1 MAETHPLRQVDES
14 IVGDHVYQE
23 WNQKAEELAKTCESI
38 EMPCLRHL
46 KLADYNLVYE
56 PSEDTYLLLD
66 GLGVALQ
73 QNKITKQAKKMNV
86 LEIGCGTGVGIIY
99 LTKQL
104 LLSSSSS
111 DEVECYVTDINPD
124 AIRIMLATAEANHI
138 PSSCIHAH
146 QCDLATLLLPLQ
158 TAKMDVILFN
168 PPYVPTPDDEVGS
181 STAIEAS
188 WAGGT
193 DGRIVLD
200 RAFPQI
206 KQLLSYP
213 HGVAFIIVVDDN
225 KPYQIHQLLQQQYS
239 LHVQPLLRRKE
250 RNEFLTLL
258 QITHCTITTTTT
270 K

>member
-1 MAETHPLRQVDES
+1 MAETHPLRTVDES
-14 IVGDHVYQE
+14 IVGDTVYQE
-23 WNQKAEELAKTCESI
+23 WNEEAEKRAKICESV
-38 EMPCLRHL
+38 EMPCLKHL
-46 KLADYNLVYE
+46 KMADYNVVYE

-73 QNKITKQAKKMNV
+73 ENIITKKKEMKV
-86 LEIGCGTGVGIIY
+86 LEIGCGTGVGIVY

-104 LLSSSSS
+104 LLLQSS
-111 DEVECYVTDINPD
+111 VECHVTDINPD
-124 AIRIMLATAEANHI
+124 AIRIMVATAEANHI
-138 PSSCIHAH
+138 PSSCLHTH
-146 QCDLATLLLPLQ
+146 QCDLATPLLVSEQ
-158 TAKMDVILFN
+158 GSIDVILFN
-168 PPYVPTPDDEVGS
+168 PPYVPTPDEDVGS
-181 STAIEAS
+181 TSIQAS

-213 HGVAFIIVVDDN
+213 HGIAFIIVVDDN

-239 LHVQPLLRRKE
+239 LHVQPLVRRKQ

-258 QITHCTITTTTT
+258 QITHIL
-270 K
+270 